1 MYDASE
7 LGTNL
12 LEALAYAAAGLD
24 QLDRH
29 AELWPKEREGEGGG
43 LLRRRDKVAAEA
55 LLLAFLASRVA
66 VHDPADAGLARAVDG
81 LTCRAEREIATGRNE
96 ALLRRF
102 PNLATTLGQGF
113 VLLER
118 LGRGR
123 PEILRLLRRAFERG
137 WATASERVPY
147 RLMDSRWTYGLLD
160 PSLLGP
166 PDELARFSILG
177 ARPHPLHTMSEDD
190 YALTHALFYLTD
202 FGRAA
207 PEEDLRRRA
216 SKLLE
221 PYLAWNAVRGD
232 LDLLGELLISALVVR
247 APASPAFR
255 FGWEVLRRA
264 WRRPGGLVGP
274 EYSGSRFAELEGA
287 EADAYAFSEN
297 YHTVFVG
304 GILCAVALARPRSE
318 EAPWRQPAEP
328 AESAEGAGAPVGMSA
343 RGRRVWSGTGPP
355 PLPLPGPDD
364 LPEWTAARLLSV
376 LGQDRGPAPPWLA
389 AAAESALTR
398 GELAVVLHDA
408 LLIAAGRNYR
418 LVQLAE
424 ALAVAARHPA
434 LQTPTLGVA
443 LQLLLDQQLD
453 DGFVGIHRLL
463 AQGDPAP
470 PAEEGAAEAQRVLV
484 GLIEEIGRGLAA

>member
-1 MYDASE
+1 MHDSSD
-7 LGTNL
+7 LRTRL
-12 LEALAYAAAGLD
+12 LEALGYAAAGLD
-24 QLDRH
+24 RLERH
-29 AELWPKEREGEGGG
+29 AELWPRERDGEGGG

-55 LLLAFLASRVA
+55 LLLAYLASRVVA
-66 VHDPADAGLARAVDG
+66 LDPADAELAPAVERLID
-81 LTCRAEREIATGRNE
+81 RAEREIATGRNE

-102 PNLATTLGQGF
+102 PNTATTLGQGF

-137 WATASERVPY
+137 WATVSERVPY

-166 PDELARFSILG
+166 PAELARFSILG

-202 FGRAA
+202 FGQAT
-207 PEEDLRRRA
+207 PEGDLRRRA
-216 SKLLE
+216 ATLLD
-221 PYLAWNAVRGD
+221 PFLAWNAVRGD

-255 FGWEVLRRA
+255 FGWEVFRRA

-274 EYSGSRFAELEGA
+274 EYSAARFAELAGA
-287 EADAYAFSEN
+287 EAEAYAFSEN

-304 GILCAVALARPRSE
+304 GILCAVALARPRPE
-318 EAPWRQPAEP
+318 GAPWGEP
-328 AESAEGAGAPVGMSA
+328 AEGAGARGGVTG
-343 RGRRVWSGTGPP
+343 RGRCAWSGSGPP

-364 LPEWTAARLLSV
+364 LPEWTAARLLRT
-376 LGQDRGPAPPWLA
+376 LDQDRDQDRGPAPPWLA
-389 AAAESALTR
+389 AAAESTLSR

-424 ALAVAARHPA
+424 ALAVAARHLA

-463 AQGDPAP
+463 AEGDPAP
-470 PAEEGAAEAQRVLV
+470 SAEDGAAEAQKVLV
-484 GLIEEIGRGLAA
+484 ALLEEIGRGLAA